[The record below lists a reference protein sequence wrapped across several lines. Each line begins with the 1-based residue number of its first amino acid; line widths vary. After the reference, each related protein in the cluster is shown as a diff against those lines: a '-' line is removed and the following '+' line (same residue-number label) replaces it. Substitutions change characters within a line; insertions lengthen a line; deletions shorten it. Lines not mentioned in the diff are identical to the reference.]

1 MSFDEFVQATK
12 SAPANAAPPAE
23 LSSALR
29 ALWLDA
35 RGEWDA
41 AHTAAQE
48 TGGRDGGECDRLAG
62 AWVHAY
68 LHRKEGDESNAG
80 YWYSRA
86 GRPMATGDLETEWR
100 EIAQALLK
108 M

>member
-1 MSFDEFVQATK
+1 MAAQMSFDEFVQATK
-12 SAPANAAPPAE
+12 SAAVNASPPAT
-23 LSSALR
+23 LSAALR

-41 AHTAAQE
+41 AHAATQE
-48 TGGRDGGECDRLAG
+48 TGGRDG

-100 EIAQALLK
+100 EIATALLGGK
-108 M
+108 